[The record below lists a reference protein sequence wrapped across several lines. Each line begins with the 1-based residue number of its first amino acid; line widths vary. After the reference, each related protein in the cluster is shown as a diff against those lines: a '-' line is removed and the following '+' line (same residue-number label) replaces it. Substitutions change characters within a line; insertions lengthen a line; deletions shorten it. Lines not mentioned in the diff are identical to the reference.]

1 MQLLH
6 CCKLYYIYRRS
17 GCFILDSLFFYFSL
31 LSWNCSD
38 QFCVFHKW
46 ILRLV
51 FQKSDFLLSYNYKI
65 LLLTRVKPW
74 LCSILQAFLQEGGD
88 VMNIKRE
95 LQIIFLF
102 HFCYICISLD
112 KLIWCEKG
120 QMTLHAVGRINVGL
134 LESRKH
140 ASFTLLM

>member
-6 CCKLYYIYRRS
+6 SCKLYYIYRGS
-17 GCFILDSLFFYFSL
+17 GCFILDSLCFYFSL

-38 QFCVFHKW
+38 QSCVSHRW
-46 ILRLV
+46 VLRLV
-51 FQKSDFLLSYNYKI
+51 FQKSDFLLFCNYKI
-65 LLLTRVKPW
+65 LFLTGVKSW
-74 LCSILQAFLQEGGD
+74 LSGILQAFLQEGGD

-120 QMTLHAVGRINVGL
+120 QMTLHAMGRINAGL
-134 LESRKH
+134 IESRKH